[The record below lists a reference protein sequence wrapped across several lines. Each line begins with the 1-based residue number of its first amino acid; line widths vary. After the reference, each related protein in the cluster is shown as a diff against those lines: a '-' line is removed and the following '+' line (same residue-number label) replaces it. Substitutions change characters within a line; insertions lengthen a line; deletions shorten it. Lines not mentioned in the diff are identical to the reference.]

1 MGEGENSQGVPDQL
15 NPGQEDQ
22 FGQEVVIRKN
32 EGISDQGN
40 EWSDE
45 EGITTKGSGV
55 LGEKAE
61 KYLKE
66 SADIEDMPE
75 ESDTEEAI
83 NYEKNRN
90 ASVNDDDDGEDT
102 DEVIE
107 NENEKVPGYDLG
119 KDKLQ

>member
-1 MGEGENSQGVPDQL
+1 MDDVQKSEGAPDQL

-45 EGITTKGSGV
+45 EGITTKGSGI

-66 SADIEDMPE
+66 SADIEDLPE

-83 NYEKNRN
+83 NYDKNRS

-102 DEVIE
+102 GEVIE
-107 NENEKVPGYDLG
+107 DEGEKVPGYDLG
-119 KDKLQ
+119 KNKLQ